1 MESTDNTE
9 ATANITTEEEK
20 VAQVQTQE
28 QTATTEGTPVEV
40 KEQKKQNTK
49 HDKEKKKQERLAA
62 R

>member
-1 MESTDNTE
+1 MESTNNTE
-9 ATANITTEEEK
+9 ATTNITTEEEK
-20 VAQVQTQE
+20 AAQIQTS
-28 QTATTEGTPVEV
+28 TTEGTPVEG